1 MKNLIILAS
10 LFIVTFQ
17 TNAKEKI
24 EIAAT
29 KSVELS
35 YAEFGEFDVYL
46 TNNSGK
52 PLTVSVIDPKTK
64 KQVQGFGLG
73 PIAKALV
80 SVEKSHILKLSNNSL
95 KDVSLTLE
103 FVEKKPDT
111 YNPENA
117 PIVNFTLHNSSL
129 RSIPLIIPNVMN
141 PNLSPMSN
149 SGVALKIGQKIYY
162 RKGTEEYLILTV
174 DDSIRQGDKI
184 DVAALIKD
192 LKKD

>member
-10 LFIVTFQ
+10 LLLSLQ
-17 TNAKEKI
+17 LGKKEKI
-24 EIAAT
+24 EVPAM
-29 KSVELS
+29 KSVELV

-95 KDVSLTLE
+95 RDVSLTLE

-117 PIVNFTLHNSSL
+117 PVINFTLHNSSL

-162 RKGTEEYLILTV
+162 RKGTEEFLILTV

>member
-1 MKNLIILAS
+1 M
-10 LFIVTFQ
+10 
-17 TNAKEKI
+17 
-24 EIAAT
+24 
-29 KSVELS
+29 KSVELV

-95 KDVSLTLE
+95 RDVSLTLE

-117 PIVNFTLHNSSL
+117 PVINFTLHNSSL

-162 RKGTEEYLILTV
+162 RKGTEEFLILTV

>member
-1 MKNLIILAS
+1 MKKLMILTS
-10 LFIVTFQ
+10 LFLATIQ

-35 YAEFGEFDVYL
+35 YAEFEEFDVYL
-46 TNNSGK
+46 INNSGK
-52 PLTVSVIDPKTK
+52 PITVSVIDPKTK

-80 SVEKSHILKLSNNSL
+80 SIEKYHLLKLTNSSF
-95 KDVSLTLE
+95 KDVFLTLE
-103 FVEKKPDT
+103 FVEKKPDN
-111 YNPENA
+111 YNPENN
-117 PIVNFTLHNSSL
+117 PIINFTLHNSSL

-149 SGVALKIGQKIYY
+149 SGVALKIGQKIFY
-162 RKGTEEYLILTV
+162 RKGSEEYLILTV
-174 DDSIRQGDKI
+174 DENIRQGDKI
-184 DVAALIKD
+184 DVAELIKN
-192 LKKD
+192 LKKK